1 MDIVPA
7 TYVENIKRY
16 LRRRKYQRLDN
27 TKKRLKTTRLGSK
40 TRHWSWKIRRP
51 VPKLRFKTVSPI
63 KLMAK
68 LHDAYVDMMIRLV
81 GDNNDGIFGAKRVP
95 KGRSVPVPMVAAND
109 EVVDGTLVL
118 EIYKRLVSSRELEA
132 LLV

>member
-16 LRRRKYQRLDN
+16 LRRRKYQQLDN
-27 TKKRLKTTRLGSK
+27 PKKRLKTTRLGSK

-81 GDNNDGIFGAKRVP
+81 GDNNVGIFRAKRVP
-95 KGRSVPVPMVAAND
+95 KGRSPAPMVAAND
-109 EVVDGTLVL
+109 EVVDGRLVL
-118 EIYKRLVSSRELEA
+118 EIYKRLVSSRELED
-132 LLV
+132 LSV

>member
-81 GDNNDGIFGAKRVP
+81 GAKRVP

-109 EVVDGTLVL
+109 EVVDGRLVL
-118 EIYKRLVSSRELEA
+118 EIYKRLVSSRELED
-132 LLV
+132 LLP